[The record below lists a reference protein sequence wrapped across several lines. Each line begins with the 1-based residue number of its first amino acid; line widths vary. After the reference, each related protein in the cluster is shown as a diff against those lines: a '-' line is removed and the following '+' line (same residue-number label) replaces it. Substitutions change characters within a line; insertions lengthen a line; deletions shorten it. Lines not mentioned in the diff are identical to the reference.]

1 MFTFSGIKNSRFCL
15 TDVDLAAW
23 NAHLEKIADFLLPGE
38 LVWWHTEGDDV
49 VLHDGDDEP
58 NYTRPELNF
67 QSSRSKVAEAWKA
80 CIAQQVQ
87 IPTGVYSYFSVN
99 GTLKNKVIS

>member
-1 MFTFSGIKNSRFCL
+1 M
-15 TDVDLAAW
+15 AQ
-23 NAHLEKIADFLLPGE
+23 
-38 LVWWHTEGDDV
+38 GDDV
-49 VLHDGDDEP
+49 VFHDGDDEP
-58 NYTRPELNF
+58 DYRTEGPELMYYMDDNF